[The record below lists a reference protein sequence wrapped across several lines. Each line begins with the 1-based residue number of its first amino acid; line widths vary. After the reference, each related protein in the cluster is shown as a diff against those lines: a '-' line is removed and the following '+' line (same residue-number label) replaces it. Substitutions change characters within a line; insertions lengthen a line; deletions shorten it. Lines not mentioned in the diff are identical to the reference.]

1 MFLHYADMK
10 CALDMY
16 LYSLVCVLYLFLCV
30 FMCVGVL
37 VCLCI
42 HKVCARVCTGYRNVQ
57 YGCVGL
63 CVCFPGVSGVYMC
76 AYANVIFS
84 LCVPREGSML
94 RCACVFVHTVVYVV
108 CVVRKWVWVYLPPIA
123 ASATKDEG
131 TLGPHDYMNSL
142 TRNK

>member
-42 HKVCARVCTGYRNVQ
+42 HKVHARVCTGYRSVQ

-63 CVCFPGVSGVYMC
+63 CVSFPGVSGVYMC

-108 CVVRKWVWVYLPPIA
+108 CVVRGCGCISTPIA
-123 ASATKDEG
+123 ARMREHLVPMT
-131 TLGPHDYMNSL
+131 T
-142 TRNK
+142 